1 MKKMSLIE
9 NSLEKSP
16 RIIRKKYIRVA
27 VNTAHPTF
35 MSFAYAI
42 PYDQKIMIGDLVHV
56 PFGRLVLQGIVT
68 DGPFDTPGYNPSEVR
83 FLETTVSSIPNVS
96 KLRMHLAEW
105 LQKTYL
111 TPLWN
116 AYSVFLPPGSNE
128 SPITFLRSNK
138 NIDQQDLEKLSESQK
153 KLFGLIDVAMQ
164 ESDGLRRKV
173 RKTISTRQFNSDIR
187 SLLRKKLIDRSY
199 KLQKPRGRPRNI
211 EIVHLLVDPNE
222 AIIKAKSI
230 EGSRHTRSTRLISK
244 LVESDG
250 KLSLRE
256 LIKYK
261 KDSLVIENLITE
273 GVIREEQGIIHIVK
287 KPDQISAILRQLSR
301 GKFERIYS
309 ELLEFIAMN
318 STLSNPN
325 IELSFLIKKFGKETR
340 KVVNRIAEE
349 DLIEIKEVYKRRDP
363 LRALEVVKRP
373 PVKLLGLQLNAANLI
388 RKAVDEDRNENFLL
402 HGVTGSGKTEVYL
415 DVLQH
420 VINTGKRA
428 IVLVPEIALT
438 TQTIRR
444 FSERFPGRIGVM
456 HSGLSMGEAFDEWN
470 SIAEGSYDVVIGS
483 RSAIF
488 SPQPNL
494 GLIIIDESHEWTYKQ
509 SEPQPRYDARRF
521 AVELGKQTNAIVVFG
536 SATPDAENWL
546 AAEQGLFTRIDL
558 PNRIRPVS
566 QVDGSSQLWPVDDL
580 PEIELVDMRGEH
592 RIFSD
597 RFVEVL
603 GETLDHGEQAILFL
617 NRRGLSPF
625 MLCSRG
631 HTPKCSSCDV
641 ALSVHQTFSKENRL
655 LCHVCGREKR
665 VLKYCVESGCGR
677 LLKSISAG
685 TQQVVK
691 EVHHFFPNSRVVRWD
706 KDSVRSMEDH
716 RLTLQK
722 LLNREADVL
731 VGTQMIA
738 KGFDLPGVTFVG
750 VVLADYS
757 LREGDFRSAEKTFQ
771 LLVQVAGRAGRA
783 EQDGRYIVQTL
794 QPEDPAIIA
803 AVSQDP
809 DRFYESDFRLRA
821 MHGYPPY
828 SRMIRLLFSHNNLPF
843 VASEARRVV
852 EEIKLRAPMFKNI
865 SVIGPSFP
873 AISRIRGR
881 YRQQVLVFGDDPT
894 SLIQQMHEELPKGW
908 IIDVDPLAVN

>member
-1 MKKMSLIE
+1 MSLTE
-9 NSLEKSP
+9 NSLEKQP
-16 RIIRKKYIRVA
+16 RIIRTKYIRVA
-27 VNTAHPTF
+27 VNTTHPTF
-35 MSFAYAI
+35 MSFVYAV
-42 PYDQKIMIGDLVHV
+42 PYDQKIVIGDLVHV

-83 FLETTVSSIPNVS
+83 FIEATVSSIPRVS
-96 KLRMHLAEW
+96 RLRMYLADW
-105 LQKTYL
+105 LQKTYI

-128 SPITFLRSNK
+128 KSIAFLKSNK
-138 NIDQQDLEKLSESQK
+138 NIDQHDLEKLNGSQK
-153 KLFGLIDVAMQ
+153 KLFNLIDTAVQ
-164 ESDGLRRKV
+164 ENNVLKRKV
-173 RKTISTRQFNSDIR
+173 SKTISTSQFNSDIR
-187 SLLRKKLIDRSY
+187 ILLRKKLIERSY
-199 KLQKPRGRPRNI
+199 KLLEPRGKPRSI
-211 EIVHLLVDPNE
+211 EVVHLLIDSSE
-222 AIIKAKSI
+222 AITRAKSI
-230 EGSRHTRSTRLISK
+230 EGSRHTRSGRLILK
-244 LVESDG
+244 LVESSG
-250 KLSLRE
+250 RLSLGE

-261 KDSLVIENLITE
+261 SDIPIVENLIAE
-273 GVIREEQGIIHIVK
+273 KIIEEEQDIIHIAK
-287 KPDQISAILRQLSR
+287 TPDEISAILRKLSR

-309 ELLEFIAMN
+309 ELLEFLAI
-318 STLSNPN
+318 N
-325 IELSFLIKKFGKETR
+325 ITSSHRNFELSFLIEKFGKETR
-340 KVVNRIAEE
+340 KVVNRFAEE
-349 DLIEIKEVYKRRDP
+349 NLIEIREVYSRRDP
-363 LRALEVVKRP
+363 LHALEVMKRA
-373 PVKLLGLQLNAANLI
+373 PVKLLGLQLDAANLI

-420 VINTGKRA
+420 IINIGKRA

-444 FSERFPGRIGVM
+444 FSERFPGRVGVM

-488 SPQPNL
+488 SPQPDL

-521 AVELGKQTNAIVVFG
+521 AVELGKKTNAIVVFG
-536 SATPDAENWL
+536 TATPDAENWL
-546 AAEQGLFTRIDL
+546 AAEQGMFTRIDL

-566 QVDGSSQLWPVDDL
+566 QLDGSSQLWPVDNL
-580 PEIELVDMRGEH
+580 PQIELIDMRGEN

-603 GETLDHGEQAILFL
+603 GETLDHEEQAILFL

-631 HTPKCSSCDV
+631 HTPKCSSCDI
-641 ALSVHQTFSKENRL
+641 ALSVHQTFSKDKKL

-665 VLKYCVESGCGR
+665 VPKYCVESGCGR
-677 LLKSISAG
+677 MLKSISAG

-706 KDSVRSMEDH
+706 RDSIRSMEDH

-771 LLVQVAGRAGRA
+771 LLVQVAGRAGRS
-783 EQDGRYIVQTL
+783 EQDGRVIVQTL
-794 QPEDPAIIA
+794 QPEDPAITA
-803 AVSQDP
+803 AISQDT
-809 DRFYESDFRLRA
+809 DRFYESDFRWRA
-821 MHGYPPY
+821 IHGYPPY
-828 SRMIRLLFSHNNLPF
+828 SRMIKLLFSHSNLPF
-843 VASEARRVV
+843 VASEARRIV

-873 AISRIRGR
+873 AVSRIRGK
-881 YRQQVLVFGDDPT
+881 YRQQILILGDDPS
-894 SLIQQMHEELPKGW
+894 SLVKQMHDELPKGW
-908 IIDVDPLAVN
+908 IVDVDPLSVN